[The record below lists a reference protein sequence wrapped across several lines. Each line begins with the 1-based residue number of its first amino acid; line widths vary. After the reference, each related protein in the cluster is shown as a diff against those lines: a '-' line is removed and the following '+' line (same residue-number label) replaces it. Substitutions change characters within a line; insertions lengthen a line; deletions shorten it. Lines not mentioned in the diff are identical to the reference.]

1 MWKLPLTVNFWRTS
15 KCILGKQ
22 VKIFEHDAYNLC
34 FIDANGMSLVHKR
47 KEKTYGFESVLIIIK
62 DELLKIVKPSR
73 DFCKYCSKTFIRL
86 RLVNVG
92 NLKFSFAAIRRTQEF
107 GKLRDLPKKDC

>member
-1 MWKLPLTVNFWRTS
+1 MLTIV
-15 KCILGKQ
+15 
-22 VKIFEHDAYNLC
+22 C
-34 FIDANGMSLVHKR
+34 FIDANGMSLAHKR

-73 DFCKYCSKTFIRL
+73 DFCKYCSKTLIRL

-92 NLKFSFAAIRRTQEF
+92 NLKFSFAAILRTQEF
-107 GKLRDLPKKDC
+107 GKLRDLPKKGC